1 MKKASILNLI
11 SLASRQ
17 TQQMTVHLIRAQSNF
32 LVKESLDR
40 ALKELKETE
49 KILESA
55 ITHHHHQ
62 THPHNP

>member
-1 MKKASILNLI
+1 MKKASSVLNLI

-40 ALKELKETE
+40 ALKDLKETE
-49 KILESA
+49 KILKSA
-55 ITHHHHQ
+55 ITHHQ
-62 THPHNP
+62 AHPHSP

>member
-40 ALKELKETE
+40 ALEELKETE
-49 KILESA
+49 KILKSA
-55 ITHHHHQ
+55 ITHHHQ
-62 THPHNP
+62 THPHSP